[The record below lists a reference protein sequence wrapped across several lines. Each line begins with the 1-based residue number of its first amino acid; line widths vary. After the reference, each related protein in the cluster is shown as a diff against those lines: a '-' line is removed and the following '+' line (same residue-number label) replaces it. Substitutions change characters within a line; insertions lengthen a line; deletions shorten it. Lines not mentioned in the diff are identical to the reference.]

1 MDCDVVKSAEMF
13 PYQPMYPMQPMPFR
27 NPFATPRRPWFPR
40 TDPFL
45 AMQVQEL
52 ARSMANLT
60 FKQRRDVPPEGP
72 PAKKKKKDNSQQ
84 GGRNQN
90 GKKKNKLVKKKK
102 KTGPP
107 PPKNTGGKKKVNRKP
122 GKRQRM
128 VMKLESDK
136 TFPIMLDG
144 KVNGYACV
152 VGGKLFRPLHV
163 EGKIDNDVLSSL
175 KTKKASKYD
184 LEYADVPQSMRAD
197 TFKYTHEKPQG
208 YYSWHHGAVQYEN
221 GRFTVP
227 KGVGA
232 KGDSGRPILDN
243 QGRVVAI
250 VLGGVNEGSR
260 TALSVVT
267 WNEKGVTVKYTP
279 ENSEQWS
286 LVTTMCLLA
295 NVTFP
300 CTQPPICYDR
310 KPAETLSMLSHN
322 IDNPGYDE
330 LLEAVLKCPGRGKRS
345 TEELFKEYKLTRP
358 YMARCIR
365 CAVGSCHSPIAI
377 EAVRS
382 EGHDGYVRL
391 QTSSQ
396 YGLDPSGNL
405 KGRTMRYDMH
415 GTIEEIPLH
424 QVSVHTS
431 RPCHIIDGHGYFL
444 LARCPAGDSIT
455 MEFKKESV
463 THSCSVPYEV
473 KFNPA
478 GRELYTHPPEHGAE
492 QPCHVYAHD
501 AQNRGAYV
509 EMHLPGSEVDSTLLS
524 MSGSSV
530 HVTPPAGQS
539 VQVECECGGTKISE
553 TINSAK
559 QYNQCSKT
567 SQCRAYRT
575 QNDKWVYN
583 SDKLPKAPGETLK
596 GKLHVP
602 FVLTEAK
609 CTVPLAPEPI
619 ITFGFRSV
627 SLKLHPKNPT
637 FLTTRQL
644 DGEPAYTHELITHP
658 VVRNFSVTE
667 KGWEFVWGNHPPQRY
682 WSQETAPGNPHGLP
696 HEVITHYYHRYPMS
710 TILGLSICAAI
721 VTTSIA
727 ASVWLFCKSRISCLT
742 PYRLT
747 PNARMPL
754 CLAVLCCARTAKAE
768 TTWESL
774 DHLWNHNQQ
783 MFWSQL
789 LIPLAALIVATRLL
803 KCVCCVVPF
812 LVVAGAVGAGAYEHA
827 TTMPN
832 QVGIPYNTIVNRA
845 GYAPL
850 PISIVPTKVK
860 LIPTVNLEYITC
872 HYKTGMDSPAIKCCG
887 TQECSPT
894 YRPDEQCKVFS
905 GVYPFMWGGAYCFCD
920 TENTQI
926 SKAYVTK
933 SEDCVTDHAQAY
945 KAHTASVQ
953 AFLNITVGGHSTTA
967 VVYVNGETPV
977 NFNGVKLIAGPLSTA
992 WSPFDKKIVQ
1002 YAGEIYNYD
1011 FPEYGAG
1018 HAGAF
1023 GDIQA
1028 RTVSSSDV
1036 YANTNLVLQR
1046 PKAGAIHV
1054 PYTQAPSGYEQWKKD
1069 KPPSLKFTAP
1079 FGCEIYTNPIR
1090 AENCAVGSIPLAFD
1104 IPDALFTRV
1113 SETPTL
1119 SAAECTLN
1127 ECVYS
1132 SDFGGIATVKYSASK
1147 SGKCAVHVPSGTAT
1161 LKEAAVELAEQG
1173 SATIHFSTA
1182 SIHPEFRLQ
1191 ICTSYVTCKGD
1202 CHPPKDHI
1210 VTHPQYHAQSFTAAV
1225 SKTAWTW
1232 LTSLLGGS
1240 AIIIIIGL
1248 VLATVVAMYVL
1259 TNQKHN

>member
-1 MDCDVVKSAEMF
+1 MF
-13 PYQPMYPMQPMPFR
+13 PYQQTMFPMQPVPFR
-27 NPFATPRRPWFPR
+27 NPYAPPRRPWFPR

-60 FKQRRDVPPEGP
+60 FKQRRDTPPEGP
-72 PAKKKKKDNSQQ
+72 PAKKKRKEPQQ
-84 GGRNQN
+84 QAAQAQ
-90 GKKKNKLVKKKK
+90 GKKKNGKTKKKK
-102 KTGPP
+102 RNGGP
-107 PPKNTGGKKKVNRKP
+107 PPKNQSGTKKKVNKKP

-144 KVNGYACV
+144 KINGYACV
-152 VGGKLFRPLHV
+152 VGGKLFRPMHV
-163 EGKIDNDVLSSL
+163 EGKIDNDTLASL

-208 YYSWHHGAVQYEN
+208 YYNWHHGAVQYEN

-260 TALSVVT
+260 TALSVVM

-279 ENSEQWS
+279 ENCEQWS

-300 CTQPPICYDR
+300 CSTPPMCYDR
-310 KPAETLSMLSHN
+310 KPAETLALLSAN
-322 IDNPGYDE
+322 VDNPGYDE
-330 LLEAVLKCPGRGKRS
+330 LLEAVLKCPGRQKRS

-358 YMARCIR
+358 YMAKCIR

-377 EAVRS
+377 EAVKS
-382 EGHDGYVRL
+382 DGHDGYVRL

-415 GTIEEIPLH
+415 GTIEEVPLH
-424 QVSVHTS
+424 QVSLHTS

-444 LARCPAGDSIT
+444 LARCPEGDSIT
-455 MEFKKESV
+455 MEFKKDSV

-473 KFNPA
+473 KFTPV
-478 GRELYTHPPEHGAE
+478 GRELYSHPPEHGTE
-492 QPCHVYAHD
+492 HPCHVYAHD
-501 AQNRGAYV
+501 AQRKDAYV

-530 HVTPPAGQS
+530 QVTPPAGQS
-539 VQVECECGGTKISE
+539 VLVECDCGSPVSE
-553 TINSAK
+553 TINTAK
-559 QYNQCSKT
+559 TYNQCTKT
-567 SQCRAYRT
+567 TQCRAYRL

-583 SDKLPKAPGETLK
+583 SDKLPKASGDTLK

-602 FVLTEAK
+602 YLLSEAK

-619 ITFGFRSV
+619 ITFGFRSI
-627 SLKLHPKNPT
+627 SLKLHPRNPT
-637 FLTTRQL
+637 YLTTRSL
-644 DGEPAYTHELITHP
+644 DGEPNHTHELISEPTT
-658 VVRNFSVTE
+658 RNFTVTE
-667 KGWEFVWGNHPPQRY
+667 SGWEFVWGNHPPQRY
-682 WSQETAPGNPHGLP
+682 WAQETAPGNPHGLP

-710 TILGLSICAAI
+710 TILGLSICAAV
-721 VTTSIA
+721 VTTAVA
-727 ASVWLFCKSRISCLT
+727 ASTWLLCKSRASCLT

-747 PNARMPL
+747 PNAQLPV
-754 CLAVLCCARTAKAE
+754 CLAVLCCARTARAE

-789 LIPLAALIVATRLL
+789 LIPLAALIVVTRLL
-803 KCVCCVVPF
+803 KCMCCVVPF
-812 LVVAGAVGAGAYEHA
+812 LVLAGAANVGAYEHA

-832 QVGIPYNTIVNRA
+832 QVGIPYNTVVNRA

-850 PISIVPTKVK
+850 AISVTPTKVR
-860 LIPTVNLEYITC
+860 LIPTLNLEYITC
-872 HYKTGMDSPAIKCCG
+872 HYKTGLDSPSIKCCG
-887 TQECSPT
+887 SQECPKV
-894 YRPDEQCKVFS
+894 YRPDEQCKVFT

-920 TENTQI
+920 SENTQV
-926 SKAYVTK
+926 SRAYVTK
-933 SEDCVTDHAQAY
+933 SDDCSTDHALAY

-953 AFLNITVGGHSTTA
+953 AFLNITVGEQSTTA
-967 VVYVNGETPV
+967 VVYVNGETPIS
-977 NFNGVKLIAGPLSTA
+977 FNGVKLVAGPLSTA
-992 WSPFDKKIVQ
+992 WTPFDRKVVQ

-1023 GDIQA
+1023 GDLQA
-1028 RTVSSSDV
+1028 RTTTSNDL
-1036 YANTNLVLQR
+1036 YANTNLILQR
-1046 PKAGAIHV
+1046 PNTGTIHV
-1054 PYTQAPSGYEQWKKD
+1054 PYTQAPSGFEQWKKD
-1069 KPPSLKFTAP
+1069 RPPSLKYTAP
-1079 FGCEIYTNPIR
+1079 FGCEVHINPVR

-1119 SAAECTLN
+1119 SSAECSLN

-1147 SGKCAVHVPSGTAT
+1147 AGKCAVHIPSGTAT
-1161 LKEAAVELAEQG
+1161 LKESSVDVTEQG
-1173 SATIHFSTA
+1173 SLTLHFSTA
-1182 SIHPEFRLQ
+1182 NIHPEFKLQ
-1191 ICTSYVTCKGD
+1191 ICTTFLTCKGD

-1210 VTHPQYHAQSFTAAV
+1210 VSHPQHHAQTFTAAV

-1240 AIIIIIGL
+1240 AVIIIIGL
-1248 VLATVVAMYVL
+1248 VLATIVAMYVL
-1259 TNQKHN
+1259 TNQKHS

>member
-1 MDCDVVKSAEMF
+1 MF
-13 PYQPMYPMQPMPFR
+13 PYQSTMFPMQPAPFR
-27 NPFATPRRPWFPR
+27 NPYAPPRRPWFPR

-52 ARSMANLT
+52 ARSMASLT
-60 FKQRRDVPPEGP
+60 FKQRRDTPPEGP
-72 PAKKKKKDNSQQ
+72 PAKKKRKEPQQ
-84 GGRNQN
+84 QVAQAQV
-90 GKKKNKLVKKKK
+90 KKKNGKPKKKK
-102 KTGPP
+102 SNGAP
-107 PPKNTGGKKKVNRKP
+107 PPKNQKSTKKKTNKKP

-136 TFPIMLDG
+136 TFPILLDG
-144 KVNGYACV
+144 KINGYACV
-152 VGGKLFRPLHV
+152 VGGKLFRPMHV
-163 EGKIDNDVLSSL
+163 EGKIDNETLASL

-197 TFKYTHEKPQG
+197 TFKYTHDKPQG
-208 YYSWHHGAVQYEN
+208 YYNWHHGAVQYEN

-260 TALSVVT
+260 TALSVVM

-279 ENSEQWS
+279 ENCEQWS

-300 CTQPPICYDR
+300 CSTPPICYDR
-310 KPAETLSMLSHN
+310 APAETLMMLSKN

-330 LLEAVLKCPGRGKRS
+330 LLEAVLKCPGRQKRS

-358 YMARCIR
+358 YMAKCVR

-382 EGHDGYVRL
+382 DGHDGYIRI

-396 YGLDPSGNL
+396 YGLDPSGNV
-405 KGRTMRYDMH
+405 KSRVMRYNLY
-415 GTIEEIPLH
+415 GKIVEVPLH
-424 QVSVHTS
+424 QVSLHTS

-444 LARCPAGDSIT
+444 LARCPEGDSIT
-455 MEFKKESV
+455 MEFKKDSV

-473 KFNPA
+473 KFTPV
-478 GRELYTHPPEHGAE
+478 GRELYSHPPEHGTE
-492 QPCHVYAHD
+492 HPCRVYVHD
-501 AQNRGAYV
+501 AQQKDAYV
-509 EMHLPGSEVDSTLLS
+509 EMHLPGSEVDSSLLS
-524 MSGSSV
+524 MSGRAV
-530 HVTPPAGQS
+530 RVTPPSGQS
-539 VQVECECGGTKISE
+539 VLVECNCGSAVSE
-553 TINSAK
+553 TINTAK
-559 QYNQCSKT
+559 SYSQCTKT
-567 SQCRAYRT
+567 SQCRAYRL

-583 SDKLPKAPGETLK
+583 SDKLPKASGETLK

-602 FVLTEAK
+602 YLLSEAK

-619 ITFGFRSV
+619 VTFGFRFV
-627 SLKLHPKNPT
+627 SLKLHPRNPT
-637 FLTTRQL
+637 YLTTRQL
-644 DGEPAYTHELITHP
+644 DGEPNYTHELISEPTT
-658 VVRNFSVTE
+658 RNFTVTE
-667 KGWEFVWGNHPPQRY
+667 HGWEYVWGNHPPQRY
-682 WSQETAPGNPHGLP
+682 WAQETAPGNPHGLP

-710 TILGLSICAAI
+710 TIFGLSICAAV

-727 ASVWLFCKSRISCLT
+727 ASTWLLCKSRVSCLT

-747 PNARMPL
+747 PNAQLPV
-754 CLAVLCCARTAKAE
+754 CLAFLCCARTARAE

-789 LIPLAALIVATRLL
+789 LIPLAALIVVTRLL
-803 KCVCCVVPF
+803 KCMCCVVPF
-812 LVVAGAVGAGAYEHA
+812 LVLAGAASVGAYEHA

-832 QVGIPYNTIVNRA
+832 QVGIPYNTVVNRA

-850 PISIVPTKVK
+850 AISIIPTKIR
-860 LIPTVNLEYITC
+860 LIPTLNLEYITC
-872 HYKTGMDSPAIKCCG
+872 HYKTGLDSPFIKCCG
-887 TQECSPT
+887 TQECPKVN
-894 YRPDEQCKVFS
+894 RPDEQCKVFT

-920 TENTQI
+920 SENTQI
-926 SKAYVTK
+926 SRAYVMK
-933 SEDCVTDHAQAY
+933 SDDCSADHALAY

-953 AFLNITVGGHSTTA
+953 AFLNITVGEQSTTA

-977 NFNGVKLIAGPLSTA
+977 NFNGIKLVAGPLSTA
-992 WSPFDKKIVQ
+992 WTPFDRKVVQ

-1023 GDIQA
+1023 GDLQA
-1028 RTVSSSDV
+1028 RTITSNDL

-1046 PKAGAIHV
+1046 PNTGTIHV
-1054 PYTQAPSGYEQWKKD
+1054 PYTQAPSGFEQWKKD
-1069 KPPSLKFTAP
+1069 KPPSLKYTAP
-1079 FGCEIYTNPIR
+1079 FGCEIHVNPVR
-1090 AENCAVGSIPLAFD
+1090 AENCAVGFIPLAFD

-1119 SAAECTLN
+1119 SSAECSLN
-1127 ECVYS
+1127 ECTYS
-1132 SDFGGIATVKYSASK
+1132 TDFGGIATVKYSASK

-1161 LKEAAVELAEQG
+1161 LKESLVEVVEQG
-1173 SATIHFSTA
+1173 SMTLHFSTA
-1182 SIHPEFRLQ
+1182 SIHPEFKLQ
-1191 ICTSYVTCKGD
+1191 ICTKVLTCKGD

-1210 VTHPQYHAQSFTAAV
+1210 VTHPQHHAQTFTAAV

-1240 AIIIIIGL
+1240 AVIIIIGL